1 MKFLNVMSSS
11 CSSPKTGQKGFWMS
25 MAGLWHL
32 SCWTFMYILKSM
44 HLNRKETK
52 EHYQK
57 CHHLTRLLHSQLQVK
72 TFDINIHQQCIN
84 QPPPPNH
91 TSQPPSG
98 HLMWLMLVRSN
109 QSLSTKSAAS
119 LRWFQCISHN
129 PRETWHKYGRLEF
142 SKGVSSLGS
151 NFWF

>member
-1 MKFLNVMSSS
+1 
-11 CSSPKTGQKGFWMS
+11 

-84 QPPPPNH
+84 QPPPAKPH
-91 TSQPPSG
+91 ITASIWTPYVIDAG
-98 HLMWLMLVRSN
+98 AE
-109 QSLSTKSAAS
+109 QSKL
-119 LRWFQCISHN
+119 
-129 PRETWHKYGRLEF
+129 EHKIGCEF
-142 SKGVSSLGS
+142 AMVSVY
-151 NFWF
+151 FT